1 MTYFVTPK
9 GWGDSASRTPL
20 PRCHSAQES
29 VLKLLRLRKKRG
41 ERYALVAVDI
51 RSEAFF
57 LAGLTGTADQPRL
70 SLFQKVPRQHG
81 ANASLGDALTSL
93 VDDNGLDG
101 APASTLLYRPDINVI
116 LTEAPDVPR
125 EEWRSAL
132 RWRVRD
138 LLDFPAEQAV
148 IDALPVPIQPSGEGA
163 QAFVVAARQDTVR
176 DRVTQLN
183 QAGLD
188 ARYVDIPDMA
198 HRNLARLLPEPAFG
212 TCLVILD
219 EQSSLISITKGGEL
233 TFCRQI
239 GMEIG
244 KDLRRLAEELGV
256 TPEEAQRQ
264 RVEEGLAGGEQAG
277 GQLAGPQPEEL
288 VLEEELDAGADSS
301 APATLTEFADRL
313 ALEIQRSLDYYD
325 SRFRHAAIQKI
336 YLGGEGARIQGLE
349 AYLEEALGIEFEF
362 FHPLDYLEADAAVT
376 DHRGEVGFPVH
387 EGILAIGAGLRMLD
401 PGPA

>member
-1 MTYFVTPK
+1 
-9 GWGDSASRTPL
+9 
-20 PRCHSAQES
+20 
-29 VLKLLRLRKKRG
+29 LRKKRG
-41 ERYALVAVDI
+41 ERFALAAVDA
-51 RSEAFF
+51 RSEAIF
-57 LAGLTGTADQPRL
+57 LVGLTGTAEQPRL
-70 SLFQKVPRQHG
+70 SLFQKIPRQPPSH
-81 ANASLGDALTSL
+81 SPSTSL
-93 VDDNGLDG
+93 AEALGPVVEANGLEG
-101 APASTLLYRPDINVI
+101 APASTLLYRPEINVI

-148 IDALPVPIQPSGEGA
+148 LDAMPVPIQPSGEGP
-163 QAFVVAARQDTVR
+163 QAFVVAARQETVR
-176 DRVTQLN
+176 DRVSQLGE
-183 QAGLD
+183 AGLD

-198 HRNLARLLPEPAFG
+198 HRNLAQLLAEPPYG

-239 GMEIG
+239 GLEIG
-244 KDLRRLAEELGV
+244 EELHRLAEELGV
-256 TPEEAQRQ
+256 EPEQAQRH
-264 RVEEGLAGGEQAG
+264 RVEEGLGPGEQDG
-277 GQLAGPQPEEL
+277 GQLAGPEPEEL
-288 VLEEELDAGADSS
+288 VLEEEMEGGDGAS
-301 APATLTEFADRL
+301 APAALTDFADRL

-325 SRFRHAAIQKI
+325 SRYRQAAIQKI

-349 AYLEEALGIEFEF
+349 AYLEEALGIAFEF
-362 FHPLDYLEADAAVT
+362 FHPLDYLEADAEIA
-376 DHRGEVGFPVH
+376 DHRGEVDYPIH